1 MEDTPLDIGDEPAG
15 IGLVPAPVQVLR
27 DEAELDQEVAGKVLR
42 FDLAPLFLPEPDQG
56 DLVVPQDD
64 PGI

>member
-1 MEDTPLDIGDEPAG
+1 MADVPLDIRDEAAG
-15 IGLVPAPVQVLR
+15 IGLVPAPVQFLC
-27 DEAELDQEVAGKVLR
+27 DQAELNKEITRKVLW